1 MHKMIL
7 DCGLTILDF
16 RSKNVNIVKNYTMKK
31 LIALFLLTLFLISCS
46 STPRYGCNPRRC
58 NVEVLQ

>member
-1 MHKMIL
+1 
-7 DCGLTILDF
+7 
-16 RSKNVNIVKNYTMKK
+16 MKK

-58 NVEVLQ
+58 AIDIAK